1 MKDFSIMS
9 DDEKYTH
16 VKEVLPKVLSK
27 RGILVELVETGDF
40 LLSLG
45 TDAETIKAQDEYKR
59 ELKKLNH
66 KIKILQ
72 DFCQE
77 YER

>member
-9 DDEKYTH
+9 DDEKYALA
-16 VKEVLPKVLSK
+16 KEMLPKMVNK
-27 RGILVELVETGDF
+27 RGLLVEVIETGGF

-45 TDAETIKAQDEYKR
+45 TDAETAKAQDEYKR
-59 ELKKLNH
+59 ELKKLNSQ
-66 KIKILQ
+66 IKILQ